1 MGDAGVEFV
10 APLGRD
16 RGPVRACGGAVLGEL
31 FQGLA
36 DAGQGQAY
44 ALGDADEGHTAQG
57 VAVVAALVAG
67 GAAAVDEALAFVEV
81 QCRDGHSGALGH
93 LADGEFLGYGCHGF
107 SLGGRWCGGVD
118 ALEGVQACVGAAA
131 EQELVVGAGFGEAV
145 LVEEQDAVGGAGLG
159 GVVGEGEVGG
169 GGGGVR
175 CGGGGVVDQ

>member
-1 MGDAGVEFV
+1 MGSGSGVGFGEALDHEAAGSGAGGGEFVVGVGQGAGVQGQAAAADAPGQVIAQADGLGDAGVEFV

-81 QCRDGHSGALGH
+81 QGGDGHSGALGD
-93 LADGEFLGYGCHGF
+93 LADGEFLG
-107 SLGGRWCGGVD
+107 
-118 ALEGVQACVGAAA
+118 
-131 EQELVVGAGFGEAV
+131 
-145 LVEEQDAVGGAGLG
+145 
-159 GVVGEGEVGG
+159 
-169 GGGGVR
+169 
-175 CGGGGVVDQ
+175 